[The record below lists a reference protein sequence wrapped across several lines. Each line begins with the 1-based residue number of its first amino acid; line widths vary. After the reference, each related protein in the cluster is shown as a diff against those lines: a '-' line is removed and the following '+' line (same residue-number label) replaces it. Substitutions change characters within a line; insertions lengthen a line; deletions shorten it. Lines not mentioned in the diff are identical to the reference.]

1 MLGFMSVM
9 NESMSASV
17 SASPISAA
25 MAFIWS
31 GVGTETGMASSFT
44 EASSALEAPGRLRSP
59 ARATG
64 SRREIP
70 QELGIA
76 LHFLRRPRERHAPAV
91 QDISIGGHRERQLE
105 VLLHDHEAD
114 ACSPLL
120 EAQADLLD

>member
-31 GVGTETGMASSFT
+31 GVGTETGMASSFA
-44 EASSALEAPGRLRSP
+44 EASSPLEAPGRLRSP
-59 ARATG
+59 LAKTA

-76 LHFLRRPRERHAPAV
+76 LHFFRRHRERHAPAV
-91 QDISIGGHRERQLE
+91 QDIRVRG
-105 VLLHDHEAD
+105 D
-114 ACSPLL
+114 
-120 EAQADLLD
+120 